1 MKIEKLLNNIDRND
15 IINILTKKITEKR
28 FNHILG
34 VEEMAVILADIYNID
49 KVKVITAAL
58 LHDIAKEYTL
68 KECLDTL
75 NKFNVYYD
83 DMEGKSVELLHS
95 KVAFAIAKYDFLIR
109 DEDVLNAIK
118 YHTTGRGEMT
128 MIEKIIFVS
137 DAIEKNR
144 NYIGVE
150 EIRVMAKNNI
160 DASMIMILDNTIKYL
175 ISKNETIHINTLICR
190 NSVLESRRKHEKI
203 F

>member
-15 IINILTKKITEKR
+15 IINILTKKNSEKR
-28 FNHILG
+28 VNHILG

-95 KVAFAIAKYDFLIR
+95 KVAFAITKYDFLIR